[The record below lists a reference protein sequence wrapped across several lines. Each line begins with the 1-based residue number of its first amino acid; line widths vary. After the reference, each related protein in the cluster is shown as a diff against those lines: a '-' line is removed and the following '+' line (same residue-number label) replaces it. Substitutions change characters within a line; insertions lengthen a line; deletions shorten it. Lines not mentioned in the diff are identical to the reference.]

1 MKKYIVFDFDGTLL
15 DTDQLIIDSWQAV
28 FRRFRGKEADEELI
42 LSTFGETV
50 VNTVKELFADEKLED
65 VIEVYREY
73 QYAHSAGAYKLYDG
87 IKELLDELIER
98 GYSLSIVT
106 SRLANTSMQY
116 LEEMGIKDKFD
127 VIITANDVAEH
138 KPEPGPL
145 LAALEKLG
153 AEREEAIM
161 LGDTRFDIG
170 CCKNAGVDS
179 ILVGWGR
186 RGGKAPLGGLEPTYR
201 IYKPEELFEIIEG

>member
-1 MKKYIVFDFDGTLL
+1 MKKYIVFDFDGTIL

-50 VNTVKELFADEKLED
+50 VNTVKDLFADEKLED
-65 VIEVYREY
+65 VIEEYRGY
-73 QYAHSAGAYKLYDG
+73 QYAHSAGAYKLYPG

-127 VIITANDVAEH
+127 VIITANDVTEH

-170 CCKNAGVDS
+170 CCENAGVDS

-186 RGGKAPLGGLEPTYR
+186 REGKIPLGGLEPTYR